1 MLAFCFIMLY
11 NTLVLEHMN
20 ISSKLD
26 KLQSAFPRLSEANQ
40 QYMLGV
46 AEGLKFAQEK
56 NLESQAVY
64 TADVKQKDEHE

>member
-1 MLAFCFIMLY
+1 
-11 NTLVLEHMN
+11 MN